1 LALSDLQNILKKYFG
16 YENFRPMQQD
26 IVQAAIHGGD
36 VLVLMP
42 TGGGKSI
49 CYQLPALYLPG
60 LTVVISPLI
69 ALMQDQVEA
78 LKRNGIAA
86 AFLNSSQDW
95 QEQAA
100 VERQCA
106 EGRLKLL
113 YVSPEKLLSDHFQYL
128 LQQLKISLFAI
139 DEAHCISFW
148 GHDFRLE
155 YTRLG
160 KIKELFPQVPIMAL
174 TATADKLTRQD
185 ILQQLNLRQ
194 PQVYVASFDR
204 PNLSLSVL
212 PAQDRIKRILEFLE
226 DHPFE
231 AGIIY
236 CLSRK
241 ACEQVAAK
249 LQAAGYQAG
258 YYHAALPH
266 AERIHTQEAFLKD
279 DLQIVCATIAFG
291 MGIDKSNVRW
301 VIHYNLPKNI
311 ESYYQEIGRA
321 GRDGLAA
328 DTLLFYSFADVMKQR
343 AMLEELPDKRREL
356 QEAKLERLQ
365 QYAEAHI
372 CRRKILL
379 AYFGELQEEDCGN
392 CDVCHNP
399 HQSFEGTVLAQKA
412 LSAVARARESLPVS
426 LLVDVLRGADTEEVR
441 RKGLFKI
448 KTYGAGRDVH
458 PLDWRNYIQQL
469 INTGLLEVAYDQHQ
483 KLRLSEPSKE
493 VLFGKRK
500 VSLYKAVL
508 PAVAAQPKPK
518 PKSKHEFKNQPVD
531 DELFNRLRK
540 LRKALADEQG
550 VPPYIIFSDRTL
562 KEMAADQP
570 TTEEAM
576 LQVNGVGRHKMEN
589 YGHDFITEIMAFL
602 KQQNQKED
610 KLKGATHLQTL
621 ELLQEGL
628 SPEKIAQHRG
638 MHPTT
643 IYSHLATLYEQ
654 QRLSSLKAYIS
665 ENELSAIGDALY
677 VHGIDSQLKTLYDSL
692 QGEYPYHKIRLAI
705 AWYSKN
711 GMRA

>member
-1 LALSDLQNILKKYFG
+1 MLSEPQKILKRFFG
-16 YENFRPMQQD
+16 YEQFRPMQQD
-26 IVQAAIHGGD
+26 VVQAATTGRD

-49 CYQLPALYLPG
+49 CYQVPALCLPG

-95 QEQAA
+95 QEQS
-100 VERQCA
+100 VIEQQVLK
-106 EGRLKLL
+106 GTLKLV
-113 YVSPEKLLSDHFQYL
+113 YVSPEKLLTDNFQYL
-128 LQQLKISLFAI
+128 LSKAQVSLFAI

-155 YTRLG
+155 YTQLG
-160 KIKELFPQVPIMAL
+160 KIKELFPQVPLMAL

-185 ILQQLNLRQ
+185 ILQQLRLEQ
-194 PQVYVASFDR
+194 PAVFVDSFDR
-204 PNLSLSVL
+204 PNLSLTVQ
-212 PAQDRIKRILEFLE
+212 PAQERIKRIMEFLE

-241 ACEQVAAK
+241 ACEQVAAR
-249 LQAAGYQAG
+249 LTAAGYKAG
-258 YYHAALPH
+258 YYHAALSH
-266 AERIHTQEAFLKD
+266 QQRSQTQSAFLKD
-279 DLQIVCATIAFG
+279 DLQIVCATVAFG

-343 AMLEELPDKRREL
+343 SMLEDLPDQRREL

-372 CRRKILL
+372 CRRKVLL
-379 AYFGELQEEDCGN
+379 AYFGEVQDKNCGN

-399 HQSFEGTVLAQKA
+399 HQSFDGTVLAQKA
-412 LSAVARARESLPVS
+412 LSAIVRAKETLPIS
-426 LLVDVLRGADTEEVR
+426 LLIDVLRGGDTEEVR

-448 KTYGAGRDVH
+448 KTYGSGRDVH

-469 INTGLLEVAYDQHQ
+469 INTGLLEIAYEQRQ
-483 KLRLSEPSKE
+483 RLRLNENSRE
-493 VLFGKRK
+493 VLFSGKK
-500 VSLYKAVL
+500 VELYKVET
-508 PAVAAQPKPK
+508 PVAATRGKPK
-518 PKSKHEFKNQPVD
+518 PKTEVVGG
-531 DELFNRLRK
+531 ELFSRLRK
-540 LRKALADEQG
+540 LRKQLADEQG
-550 VPPYIIFSDRTL
+550 VPPYVIFSDKTL
-562 KEMAADQP
+562 QEMAADQP
-570 TTEEAM
+570 VTEDGM
-576 LQVNGVGRHKMEN
+576 LQVNGVGRQKMST
-589 YGHDFITEIMAFL
+589 YGHDFITEIMAF
-602 KQQNQKED
+602 QKEQ
-610 KLKGATHLQTL
+610 KGKGEKAQGATHLVSLQ
-621 ELLQEGL
+621 LLQQGL
-628 SPEKIAQHRG
+628 TVEQIAQKRG

-643 IYSHLATLYEQ
+643 IFSHVATLYEQ
-654 QRLSSLKAYIS
+654 HHLQSLAPYV
-665 ENELSAIGDALY
+665 NEQELEAIGDAIY
-677 VHGIDSQLKTLYDSL
+677 VHGIDSQLKQLFDSL
-692 QGEYPYHKIRLAI
+692 HGKYPYHKIRLAI
-705 AWYSKN
+705 AFYKKK
-711 GMRA
+711 GMKV